1 LVHTRTYQRVRR
13 LTGRLANGD
22 DQRIDAASLRD
33 IHHPVSGSTRC
44 PGGFRSIPLTFVLDS
59 DAGDDELE
67 KLIALTERHCVV
79 CQTIVAFTPVQVA
92 RK

>member
-1 LVHTRTYQRVRR
+1 M
-13 LTGRLANGD
+13 
-22 DQRIDAASLRD
+22 
-33 IHHPVSGSTRC
+33 
-44 PGGFRSIPLTFVLDS
+44 PGGFRSIRLTFVLDS

-79 CQTIVAFTPVQVA
+79 YQTSAAGTPVQIA